1 MRAKALKIRKEGIIP
16 AKRASKTRNN
26 TEKRSVCS
34 HRTFLCVTSPINVHK
49 EAFFCVN
56 CSHEGF
62 AELKLFARRLR
73 CAYFVFVKVRL
84 CSRTRYLSKIDVRE
98 LHFTLRGREARV
110 AGPNPYMYGH
120 LTPSRARNRRR
131 LVRTR
136 RYGRATALQKRSG
149 FGLCIQ
155 RATPSADPPV
165 TPAGVIDVTALSR
178 NHSSLTARLAG
189 RSSPKLASGDP

>member
-1 MRAKALKIRKEGIIP
+1 MRAKALKIRKEGIIH

-26 TEKRSVCS
+26 TKKRSVYS

-49 EAFFCVN
+49 EAFFCVTS
-56 CSHEGF
+56 SHEGF

-73 CAYFVFVKVRL
+73 CAYFVFAKDRL

-98 LHFTLRGREARV
+98 HHFTLRGREAWV
-110 AGPNPYMYGH
+110 ARSNPCMYGH

-149 FGLCIQ
+149 FRLC
-155 RATPSADPPV
+155 
-165 TPAGVIDVTALSR
+165 
-178 NHSSLTARLAG
+178 N
-189 RSSPKLASGDP
+189 